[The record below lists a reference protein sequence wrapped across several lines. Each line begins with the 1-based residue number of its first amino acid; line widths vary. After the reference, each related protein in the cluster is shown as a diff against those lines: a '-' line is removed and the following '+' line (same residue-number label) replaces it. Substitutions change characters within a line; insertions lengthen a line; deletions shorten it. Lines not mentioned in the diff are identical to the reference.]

1 MLAKLTEKSQKDWD
15 ERVPDVLA
23 AYNSSIHASTH
34 YSPNFMVFG
43 RENRAPLDLVMG
55 IPKSEE
61 EYFGSV
67 DPWVYKQQKIQQ
79 EAYELARENLKCHAE
94 RNKDFYDVK
103 VKTAKFEVGQWV
115 YVYTPRRRQNL
126 SPKWMMNYEGPMLIV
141 QKMGPVNVRVQRSP
155 RSKSQ
160 IVHID
165 KIKKVLGPTPRS
177 WLKQEPNDGV
187 VEGGGEAARAQQDD
201 ALDLDPLED
210 QADLPSEVGQESI
223 PNAAPETVPPRVSVD
238 VGRPPVSNQTPNTNP
253 G

>member
-1 MLAKLTEKSQKDWD
+1 MLAKLAEKSQKDWD

-165 KIKKVLGPTPRS
+165 KIKKVLGPTPKS
-177 WLKQEPNDGV
+177 WLKHEPNDGV
-187 VEGGGEAARAQQDD
+187 AEGGGEAARAQQDD

-210 QADLPSEVGQESI
+210 QADLPPEVGQESI
-223 PNAAPETVPPRVSVD
+223 PNAVPETVPSAGFCRRWSATCFQPD
-238 VGRPPVSNQTPNTNP
+238 PNSNPS
-253 G
+253 